1 MNMTAKVRYGVLST
15 ARIARNQHIRAAKTS
30 ANAEIAAI
38 SSRDKGTATQYAQEL
53 EIPKAYG
60 SYQEVLDDPDIDAVI
75 NPLPN
80 SMHCEWTVRA
90 AKAGKHILC
99 EKPFAVTVAEAQQM
113 IDAARANGVLLMEGF
128 TQRFLPQARY
138 VRDLVDSGKIG
149 TIRSV
154 RAELVYTLPDWDTDS
169 RAKPA
174 LAGGCLYDAGCYCV
188 NTLRWAMGTEPIRV
202 QAFQRI
208 KEGYNVDA
216 TFAGLLEFPGGR
228 LGYMLTGM
236 EEPFRGCCEVIGS
249 EGRIEMPD
257 LFGGSRVRS
266 IAGGEEHVET
276 FEAADRFK
284 LQIEHFSD
292 CILNGKQPLLTL
304 DDAKGNTVALVA
316 LKRAAIEGGTV
327 AVAYP

>member
-1 MNMTAKVRYGVLST
+1 MVDRVRYGVLST

-30 ANAEIAAI
+30 TNAKIVAI
-38 SSRDKGTATQYAQEL
+38 SSRDADRAVRYAQEL
-53 EIPKAYG
+53 EIPRAYG
-60 SYQEVLDDPDIDAVI
+60 SYQEVLDDPEIDAVI

-80 SMHCEWTVRA
+80 SMHREWTVRA
-90 AKAGKHILC
+90 AEAGKHVLC
-99 EKPFAVTVAEAQQM
+99 EKPFAVTVAEAEHM

-128 TQRFLPQARY
+128 TQRFLPQAAY
-138 VRDLVDSGKIG
+138 VRGIIESGRIG
-149 TIRSV
+149 VIRSV

-169 RAKPA
+169 RARPD

-188 NTLRWAMGTEPIRV
+188 NTLRWAMGDEPVRV
-202 QAFQRI
+202 QALQRI

-257 LFGGSRVRS
+257 LFGGSRVHVA
-266 IAGGEEHVET
+266 IGGEEHVEA
-276 FEAADRFK
+276 FESVDRFR

-292 CILNGKQPLLTL
+292 CILNDKQPMLTPE
-304 DDAKGNTVALVA
+304 DARGNTAALVA